1 MEAWHW
7 ILFLCVLFALAIGI
21 LFALIRAIRGPRM
34 SDRIVGINM
43 IGTLSLLVIAVLAV
57 WLRMSWLLD
66 VSLIYG
72 LISFLAVAVLA
83 MTRIRK
89 DGAKSAEPEEDRYE

>member
-1 MEAWHW
+1 MESAYRV
-7 ILFLCVLFALAIGI
+7 LFLCVLFVLGIGI

-34 SDRIVGINM
+34 ADRIVGINM
-43 IGTLSLLVIAVLAV
+43 IGTLSLLAIAVLAI
-57 WLRMSWLLD
+57 LLHMNWLLD

-89 DGAKSAEPEEDRYE
+89 KRKDAEPEEERYE